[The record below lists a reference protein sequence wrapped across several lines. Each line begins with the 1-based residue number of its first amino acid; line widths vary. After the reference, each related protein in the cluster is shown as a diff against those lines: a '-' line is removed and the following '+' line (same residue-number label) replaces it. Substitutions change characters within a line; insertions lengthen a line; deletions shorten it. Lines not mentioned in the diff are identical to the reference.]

1 MERLYLQTRSDL
13 LSEIDRRDRIIAS
26 LIRELSRVAKAK
38 EAPTMSAVLPLSE
51 VVDSAIANAVLLTGG
66 DKSAAARIL
75 GISRSTVV
83 KRFPCTRK
91 KICNGA

>member
-1 MERLYLQTRSDL
+1 
-13 LSEIDRRDRIIAS
+13 
-26 LIRELSRVAKAK
+26 
-38 EAPTMSAVLPLSE
+38 MSAVLPLSE